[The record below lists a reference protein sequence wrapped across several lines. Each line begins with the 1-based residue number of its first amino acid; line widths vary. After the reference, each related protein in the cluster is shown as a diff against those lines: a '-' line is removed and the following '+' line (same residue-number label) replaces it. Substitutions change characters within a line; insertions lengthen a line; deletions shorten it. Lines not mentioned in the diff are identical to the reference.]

1 MTFTPSSASGRARP
15 VRAGR
20 RALLIATSV
29 ALVSGALLPAAGVA
43 SAAQAAPE
51 ATGHSRTPVRQYD
64 ITLLT
69 GDVVHYVDGVGKQD
83 TVTVDRPD
91 GAVGGVHVQQAGD
104 DVYVLPDEATPLL
117 AAGKLDHAAVQ
128 CHGPRQDGLRR
139 QEDRWHPAD
148 RHLLGEP
155 VPFAARHP
163 QWCQDCPPASTAS
176 TAPR

>member
-51 ATGHSRTPVRQYD
+51 ATGHSRTPIHQYD

-69 GDVVHYVDGVGKQD
+69 GDVVHYADGVGKQD

-104 DVYVLPDEATPLL
+104 DVYVLPDEATPCWQPESWT
-117 AAGKLDHAAVQ
+117 AGCSMSRPSPRWATTTR
-128 CHGPRQDGLRR
+128 GP
-139 QEDRWHPAD
+139 
-148 RHLLGEP
+148 
-155 VPFAARHP
+155 V
-163 QWCQDCPPASTAS
+163 AS
-176 TAPR
+176 R